1 MTKEYRS
8 ALKLKKNLKVTKII
22 EHLPATIYFS
32 IITITKIGFGDLVPS
47 MLPPEKYARYYLL
60 I

>member
-1 MTKEYRS
+1 M
-8 ALKLKKNLKVTKII
+8 KV
-22 EHLPATIYFS
+22 ENWSFLDACYFS